1 MDKFIGKKTKI
12 NSRRN
17 KIYEKPIKKK
27 KSTELV
33 MKFFP
38 TKDSSSAYGFPG

>member
-27 KSTELV
+27 STELV